1 MFYMCPLCGYS
12 DLHKG
17 KIAPPDLMKKHM
29 NYKNFSC
36 TNDILQKI
44 RLGHTFRTDVARFT
58 IPSLKSVDKLDY
70 SRALSF
76 LYAFIEGISIAL
88 GIERTDIDGII
99 ELDAEKGSYD
109 ILVYD
114 NVPGGAGH
122 VKRLVDKQAIVES
135 LKAALEKVSQ
145 NCCDENTSCYN
156 CLRNYYN
163 QAYHNKLQRKLAKE
177 FIEMILSE
185 I

>member
-1 MFYMCPLCGYS
+1 M
-12 DLHKG
+12 
-17 KIAPPDLMKKHM
+17 
-29 NYKNFSC
+29 
-36 TNDILQKI
+36 
-44 RLGHTFRTDVARFT
+44 
-58 IPSLKSVDKLDY
+58 
-70 SRALSF
+70 
-76 LYAFIEGISIAL
+76 
-88 GIERTDIDGII
+88 
-99 ELDAEKGSYD
+99 
-109 ILVYD
+109 
-114 NVPGGAGH
+114 
-122 VKRLVDKQAIVES
+122 VDKQAIVES